1 MPAHAA
7 KPPRRLQPD
16 LERDFARSPALGFE
30 SACGGTVRC
39 LAHGFPTPLAR
50 WHVHDDHELHLITAT
65 TGKTFVG
72 DWIGP
77 FEPGHLVLVGPG
89 LPHNWI
95 SSDVPA
101 GGAPERDLV
110 IHFRHEPLVAAA
122 RHLPELAEVLPLLER
137 ARHGI
142 EFFDFSKQALA
153 HWQTVR
159 QSQGVSRFAA
169 FCAFL
174 ADLAHWTDYRLL
186 SSTTMKAEGD
196 GSDGTLIDTL
206 VQRVMR
212 EHEQPLSAGA
222 LAAEL
227 GMTESR
233 FSRFFRRATGST
245 FPEFVNRVRVNHAG
259 QLLMESDRPVS
270 SICYEVGFNNI
281 SNFNRRFLEVKG
293 VTPSEYRRQAGQR
306 FGGAAA

>member
-1 MPAHAA
+1 M
-7 KPPRRLQPD
+7 LQTLFEQPD
-16 LERDFARSPALGFE
+16 DVLIVER
-30 SACGGTVRC
+30 V
-39 LAHGFPTPLAR
+39 
-50 WHVHDDHELHLITAT
+50 I
-65 TGKTFVG
+65 
-72 DWIGP
+72 
-77 FEPGHLVLVGPG
+77 
-89 LPHNWI
+89 
-95 SSDVPA
+95 
-101 GGAPERDLV
+101 DLTS
-110 IHFRHEPLVAAA
+110 RASRPHEPHPAQQ
-122 RHLPELAEVLPLLER
+122 PELMGHGRLADADLAGDVADTELR

-174 ADLAHWTDYRLL
+174 ADLAHRTDYRLL